1 MVTGSSKRHIP
12 GSQTAAK
19 VSDRPGLWLV
29 AVTKKQRP
37 HRDSPVPTLLFYHTS
52 FGISTCFLPVHLSA
66 FSAGISTRT
75 FLWARIDLRSRVHA
89 IPGSRQCKCID
100 LKAFRLRKYQSHFIF
115 SRRHADHILLLPAIP
130 EPDCSRALPVHQ
142 DLDASAAGRFK

>member
-29 AVTKKQRP
+29 AVTKKTAPAQRFP
-37 HRDSPVPTLLFYHTS
+37 CADAVILSYLFWD
-52 FGISTCFLPVHLSA
+52 FHL
-66 FSAGISTRT
+66 FSAGASV
-75 FLWARIDLRSRVHA
+75 RIFCRYFHPHFFMGPHRSPF
-89 IPGSRQCKCID
+89 PGSRQCKCID